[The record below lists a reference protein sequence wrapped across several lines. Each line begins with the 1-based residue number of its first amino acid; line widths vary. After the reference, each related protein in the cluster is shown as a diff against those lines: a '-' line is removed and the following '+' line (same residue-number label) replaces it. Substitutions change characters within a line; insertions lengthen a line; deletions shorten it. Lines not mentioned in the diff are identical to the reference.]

1 MYASCFSFPDD
12 ANCLPMS
19 LVENPP
25 KKIADQRSKAYAHRD
40 PMTLL
45 WSRKQFAKRTREI
58 YQLCEEWFSGIIDLD
73 EFYAH
78 ECEILRVP
86 STTAVTCM
94 AGQDLPGEIEVENL
108 TNEFARVSSVAT
120 AIMWANIAMQEDGL
134 GDDATPLVKAIY
146 FAREWADVC
155 EGMDDMTAELVYSV

>member
-1 MYASCFSFPDD
+1 
-12 ANCLPMS
+12 MS
-19 LVENPP
+19 LVENLP
-25 KKIADQRSKAYAHRD
+25 KEIADQRSGAHVHRA

-86 STTAVTCM
+86 STIAVACM
-94 AGQDLPGEIEVENL
+94 SDQGIQGEIKAENL
-108 TNEFARVSSVAT
+108 TNEFARVSSIAT

-134 GDDATPLVKAIY
+134 GDDASTLVKAIY
-146 FAREWADVC
+146 FAREWTDVC
-155 EGMDDMTAELVYSV
+155 EGMDEMTAELVYSV